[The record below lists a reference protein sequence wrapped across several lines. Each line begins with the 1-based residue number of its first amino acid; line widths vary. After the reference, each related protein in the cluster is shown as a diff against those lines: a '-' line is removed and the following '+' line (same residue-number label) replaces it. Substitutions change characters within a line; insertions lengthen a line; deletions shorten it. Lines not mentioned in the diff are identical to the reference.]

1 MNKITKTS
9 IALVF
14 GLSSF
19 FVAGAG
25 TLGNSNENVNTAK
38 AQEVNPYSFF
48 EQHNVSASEV
58 AKENGLYASVL
69 LAQMAFESKY
79 GDSSLSKKTNNYF
92 GVKADFDKEGSNKK
106 PHEISFKSYNTAK
119 ESMLDYASI
128 LNSERYKETHI
139 HYAKTYKDATKALQG
154 IYSTDPHYS
163 DKLNR
168 IIEKYKLTQYDSDK
182 SNAANSKKK
191 SDLKKKAGSKK
202 KANSKKKKTYSG
214 VKYIVK
220 KGDTLYSLAKKYD
233 TTVKSIKESNGLSSN
248 LIRTGDLIFIKAG
261 ELRK

>member
-25 TLGNSNENVNTAK
+25 TLGNLNENVNTAK
-38 AQEVNPYSFF
+38 AQGVNPYSFF

-79 GDSSLSKKTNNYF
+79 GDTSISKKTNNYF
-92 GVKADFDKEGSNKK
+92 GVKAGFDKENFNKK
-106 PHEISFKSYNTAK
+106 PQDNAYGTKKPHKISFKSYNTAK

-128 LNSERYKETHI
+128 LNSGRYKEAHVP
-139 HYAKTYKDATKALQG
+139 YAKTYKDATKALQG
-154 IYSTDPHYS
+154 IYSTDPHYA
-163 DKLNR
+163 DKLNK
-168 IIEKYKLTQYDSDK
+168 IIEKYKLTKYDSEK
-182 SNAANSKKK
+182 SNAVN
-191 SDLKKKAGSKK
+191 SKK

-214 VKYIVK
+214 VKYIVE
-220 KGDTLYSLAKKYD
+220 KGDTLYSIAKKYD
-233 TTVKSIKESNGLSSN
+233 TTVKSIKGANGLSSN
-248 LIRTGDLIFIKAG
+248 LIRTGDLLFIKAG

>member
-79 GDSSLSKKTNNYF
+79 GDTSISKKTNNYF
-92 GVKADFDKEGSNKK
+92 GVKAYFDKEDPNKK

-128 LNSERYKETHI
+128 LNSERYKETHVP
-139 HYAKTYKDATKALQG
+139 YAKTYKDATKALQG

-182 SNAANSKKK
+182 SNA
-191 SDLKKKAGSKK
+191 
-202 KANSKKKKTYSG
+202 ANSKKKKTYSG